1 MFKLDLSNST
11 LKNVLML
18 LAVVAVI
25 FVVYQIYTNYTQT
38 EGYEEP
44 DNSDDV
50 NDDNDDALETYEN
63 VVEHASPNPG
73 SKGSRGTGSGPA
85 PGKAPYSSGA
95 DHPDYPIHPEHHI
108 ESMTQQ
114 DQNPVERDMR
124 NAQIMGMG
132 GDQLSA
138 QDLLPQDKS
147 STWASVNPEGQGTLE
162 GKNFLQAGYHIGI
175 NTVGQTL
182 RNANLQ
188 LRSEPPCPQVQVS
201 PWLQSTIEPDVS
213 RRPMEIGGCA

>member
-1 MFKLDLSNST
+1 
-11 LKNVLML
+11 ML
-18 LAVVAVI
+18 LLVVAVI
-25 FVVYQIYTNYTQT
+25 YVVYQIYKNYTRK
-38 EGYEEP
+38 EGFE
-44 DNSDDV
+44 SG
-50 NDDNDDALETYEN
+50 DDADADETAEPVEMYEN
-63 VVEHASPNPG
+63 EDISQVDQ
-73 SKGSRGTGSGPA
+73 PA
-85 PGKAPYSSGA
+85 QV
-95 DHPDYPIHPEHHI
+95 DPDQMEM
-108 ESMTQQ
+108 MTANRE
-114 DQNPVERDMR
+114 NPVERDIR

-147 STWASVNPEGQGTLE
+147 STWASVNPEGQGTLD

-188 LRSEPPCPQVQVS
+188 LRSEPPNPQVQVS
-201 PWLQSTIEPDVS
+201 PWLQTTIEPDVS